1 MLRFDQCSYFLS
13 FPESSGQIVVTQTP
27 AFLQKNPGDT
37 VKIQCQASS
46 SVGGNMNFY
55 QMTPGEK
62 PKLLIYYATN
72 RFGGTPDR
80 FSGSGSGTDYTF
92 TINGVLPEDEGDYFC
107 LQYNSFPLHSDTL
120 QYKNQIWN
128 RCLSPLSVQP
138 PCFLNVHESSGQ
150 MVTQT
155 PAFIQGNPG
164 DRVTIQCKASSSVA
178 CFLSLLPA
186 SDGQI
191 VITQTPVF
199 IQANSGD
206 KVIIQC
212 QTSSSMGSYMAL
224 YRLLANQKPKLLIY
238 DVTNRFDGTPDRFSG
253 SGSGTDFTF
262 TINGVHP
269 EDEGDYYCGQRQSYP
284 LTVIHFSTKTS
295 SLM

>member
-1 MLRFDQCSYFLS
+1 MLQIYLVWIFLS
-13 FPESSGQIVVTQTP
+13 IIEESSGQIVVTQTP

-138 PCFLNVHESSGQ
+138 PCFLNVHVLHIV
-150 MVTQT
+150 M
-155 PAFIQGNPG
+155 GNIW
-164 DRVTIQCKASSSVA
+164 VNSIIMFQIFLIWLTMAMFEA